1 MKLDGKAAV
10 VTGASS
16 LGGGFEGII
25 NLHVA
30 GRLDM
35 SRMVSARFDLDD
47 GLGAVE
53 RAAEGCDGKVL
64 ILPHGE
70 A

>member
-1 MKLDGKAAV
+1 
-10 VTGASS
+10 VT
-16 LGGGFEGII
+16 
-25 NLHVA
+25 

-53 RAAEGCDGKVL
+53 PAAEGCDGKVL

-70 A
+70 V